1 MKSRKSILILFAIG
15 FAILAYPH
23 VAQKYHTYSQKKEV
37 NKFFASEVTEI
48 SEQEIEQI
56 SEIAKQCNES
66 VFHHAEAF
74 RDPFADGEQNME
86 QYEQCFNILDNEMF
100 GAIEIPKLNLKIP
113 IYLGATDHILSKGIG
128 QVEGSSIPIGG
139 DSTHSVLAGH
149 RGMGTKAMFRNVDQL
164 HEGDIYYIHTMNKT
178 LTYQVYKQRV
188 IYPDETE
195 SLEIIEGEDLSTLLT
210 CHPYRH
216 NYQRLLIH
224 AKRID

>member
-1 MKSRKSILILFAIG
+1 LILFAIG

-48 SEQEIEQI
+48 SEQKIEQI

-149 RGMGTKAMFRNVDQL
+149 RG
-164 HEGDIYYIHTMNKT
+164 
-178 LTYQVYKQRV
+178 
-188 IYPDETE
+188 
-195 SLEIIEGEDLSTLLT
+195 
-210 CHPYRH
+210 
-216 NYQRLLIH
+216 
-224 AKRID
+224 